1 MVNYQQPVRGGLV
14 NLGGTKSRFQ
24 GTLGALFFLSLLLPT
39 LAPFFF
45 VVFFFFSW
53 EYERRWNSQISF
65 SQDRSPGWWD
75 GMRCSVP

>member
-45 VVFFFFSW
+45 VVFFFFHV
-53 EYERRWNSQISF
+53 ETHGNMKGGGTHRFLFPRI
-65 SQDRSPGWWD
+65 GLLGG
-75 GMRCSVP
+75 GME